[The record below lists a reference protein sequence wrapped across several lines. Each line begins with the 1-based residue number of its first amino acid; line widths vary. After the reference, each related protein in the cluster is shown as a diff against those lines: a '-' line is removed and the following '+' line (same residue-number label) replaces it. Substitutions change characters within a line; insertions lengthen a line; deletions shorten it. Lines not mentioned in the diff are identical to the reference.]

1 MSKQAPAPA
10 PSPAPAP
17 PPAYGKAAMVD
28 LADHIEW
35 SSSEVLNA
43 AGSSSLQNVLKQG
56 MREQKEMLLESDA
69 DEQLLLKIAFKSLV
83 KIESLL
89 VDAPADG
96 RAPLSLKLLVG
107 RPALG
112 FEDAEALPAEQELEL
127 PTPESLGQRLDLKL
141 VKFTSVERL
150 NIFVPGN
157 QGDTE
162 TSALSQ
168 LRLWGAPV
176 STTNISDFKR
186 VSGKP
191 NTGGNRPLNS

>member
-1 MSKQAPAPA
+1 MSKLASGPAKP
-10 PSPAPAP
+10 PEPAP

-56 MREQKEMLLESDA
+56 TREQKEMLLESDA

-89 VDAPADG
+89 VDAPEDG

-127 PTPESLGQRLDLKL
+127 TPESLGQRLDLKL
-141 VKFTSVERL
+141 VKFTNVERL
-150 NIFVPGN
+150 NILVPGN
-157 QGDTE
+157 QGDAE

-191 NTGGNRPLNS
+191 NTGGNRPLSS